1 MNSLTL
7 NFTATGRLLVNNSK
21 CLMPSNTVNYIEA
34 QFELDEEWQ
43 AFDSVRAVW
52 SSNNA
57 IISTVLDENG
67 KVAVPSEVLAEMGN
81 VLVNL
86 AGSNVN
92 GETLTERLTT
102 FPVLAL
108 RVTAEALVTGS
119 ETAELTPS
127 QFEQYVAQV
136 RGYISQLEETIA
148 GLEQLVHSN
157 TLQFTDD
164 GNGNVTITR
173 GE

>member
-1 MNSLTL
+1 MEQKTL
-7 NFTATGRLLVNNSK
+7 NFTATGRLLVNKSK

-57 IISTVLDENG
+57 IISTVLDGEG
-67 KVAVPSEVLAEMGN
+67 KVLVPSEVLAELGN

-92 GETLTERLTT
+92 GKTLTERLTT

-108 RVTAEALVTGS
+108 RVTAEALVAGS
-119 ETAELTPS
+119 ETAEITPS

-136 RGYISQLEETIA
+136 ERLISANAL
-148 GLEQLVHSN
+148 H
-157 TLQFTDD
+157 FTDTGA
-164 GNGNVTITR
+164 GNILITR